1 MLTID
6 LLRHGALKGGIK
18 YRGLQD
24 DALTLEGRDA
34 MDTVWQKIQQDV
46 SLIISSPLTRCAQ
59 PALAWAKEKD
69 ITCIL
74 DSELQE
80 LHYGAWE
87 GLTAAEI
94 KVLNPGVLE
103 KWRKNPEHMSP
114 PQGES
119 MDDFSKR
126 IALFLQQLVRDHEQG
141 HILLVAHSGT
151 IRMLVAHALKAPIVS
166 TRHLAMP
173 YACWSRLQVEHNQ
186 LMLCFHGRQP

>member
-6 LLRHGALKGGIK
+6 LLRHGALEGGIK
-18 YRGLQD
+18 YRGLKD
-24 DALTLEGRDA
+24 DALTLEGRHA

-59 PALAWAKEKD
+59 PAEAWAKEND
-69 ITCIL
+69 IVCVL
-74 DSELQE
+74 DSGLQE

-114 PQGES
+114 PQGEN
-119 MDDFSKR
+119 MDDFSER
-126 IALFLQQLVRDHEQG
+126 IALFLQRLVRDYEQG

-151 IRMLVAHALKAPIVS
+151 IRMLIAHALKAPIVS
-166 TRHLAMP
+166 TRHLSMP

-186 LMLCFHGRQP
+186 LTLCFHGRQL